1 MKFIKLVW
9 QAAGE
14 RRLKLIISL
23 MASTF
28 GLLGVLVVV
37 SFVLD
42 PDTGAAGGTQPD
54 LIGLLM
60 FAGVAFAVIG
70 GNAVG
75 QRLSVAVVEDL
86 LDRIR
91 RDFTDLV
98 RRSDYGR
105 FESFGANRVYDTLTR
120 NSQTLTE
127 AAIMAI
133 HGISAF
139 GALVLGGFYTLLLSP
154 LVFGV
159 IVGII
164 IVSTFF
170 YRLTQRQTHAA
181 LADVSASQTLFY
193 SLFRHLIDGFKE
205 VKLNHPR
212 GESLEHDHLA
222 PGSGDLRDA
231 QVTAAVQINR
241 GISVSYLFF
250 YLMLAAIAFI
260 LPPFVGDQKVIV
272 QSVYVAI
279 FMLSVVEV
287 ILKAVPVITR
297 ANFAIDELKAV
308 EDNLRDAL
316 RDEAQPVNGE
326 DFKRIDIDG
335 LQYSYYDPEG
345 ARSFTMGPINMHLER
360 GEVLFIV
367 GGNGSGKSTLMKSL
381 TRLYEPQ
388 AGSIRRDGFTVD
400 ETNVADYR
408 ALFSAVFSDFH
419 LFDRLYGMAGIDED
433 VVNDLLA
440 DLGIAHKTAYRD
452 GAFTNTNLS
461 TGQRKRLA
469 LAVALLEDRPILL
482 LDELGADQDPEF
494 RQRYYNEFIPR
505 WKKEGRTLV
514 IVSHEDQYFHVGD
527 RTLVLT
533 DGQVQERTRDGE
545 QGL

>member
-1 MKFIKLVW
+1 MKFIKMVW

-14 RRLKLIISL
+14 RRLKLILSL

-28 GLLGVLVVV
+28 GLMGVLVVV

-42 PDTGAAGGTQPD
+42 PDTGPEGGTGPD
-54 LIGLLM
+54 MVGLLM

-70 GNAVG
+70 GNALG

-105 FESFGANRVYDTLTR
+105 FENYGANRVYDTLTR

-154 LVFGV
+154 LVFAV

-170 YRLTQRQTHAA
+170 YRLTQRKTHAA
-181 LADVSASQTLFY
+181 LTDVSAHQTLFY

-212 GESLEHDHLA
+212 GNAMEHDFLA
-222 PGSGDLRDA
+222 PESGRLRDA

-250 YLMLAAIAFI
+250 YLMLAVIAFV
-260 LPPFVGDQKVIV
+260 LPPFVDDQKVIV

-287 ILKAVPVITR
+287 ILKAVPIITR
-297 ANFAIDELKAV
+297 ANFAIDELNAV
-308 EDNLRDAL
+308 EETLRAAL
-316 RDEAQPVNGE
+316 RDEAPPVNGE
-326 DFKRIDIDG
+326 EFTRIDIDG

-345 ARSFTMGPINMHLER
+345 ARSFTR
-360 GEVLFIV
+360 
-367 GGNGSGKSTLMKSL
+367 KS
-381 TRLYEPQ
+381 
-388 AGSIRRDGFTVD
+388 
-400 ETNVADYR
+400 
-408 ALFSAVFSDFH
+408 
-419 LFDRLYGMAGIDED
+419 
-433 VVNDLLA
+433 VV
-440 DLGIAHKTAYRD
+440 
-452 GAFTNTNLS
+452 
-461 TGQRKRLA
+461 
-469 LAVALLEDRPILL
+469 
-482 LDELGADQDPEF
+482 
-494 RQRYYNEFIPR
+494 
-505 WKKEGRTLV
+505 
-514 IVSHEDQYFHVGD
+514 
-527 RTLVLT
+527 
-533 DGQVQERTRDGE
+533 
-545 QGL
+545 